1 MFIVTIQNPL
11 MRRVIEVFDSDC
23 SGDVDFKEFV
33 LGLAEITCDPSA
45 DWDRKL
51 RSVHFF
57 VGAKKKVQMV
67 KVLNLKLRP
76 RWK

>member
-1 MFIVTIQNPL
+1 

-33 LGLAEITCDPSA
+33 LGMAEITCDPTA

-51 RSVHFF
+51 RL
-57 VGAKKKVQMV
+57 AKVDEV
-67 KVLNLKLRP
+67 RLG
-76 RWK
+76 